1 MKRRKALSNF
11 ICSVMKKKLLSIVFI
26 VVTFFACNQ
35 DDATN
40 NLPPR
45 DFEVKAISAGINT
58 VSIRWTE
65 STDPENSTVKYDI
78 YIAKNEPNAEYF
90 RVASELS
97 EEQVSSPYQVDPDF
111 RFFYKIEN
119 LEHNTQWKGKVIAI
133 VQEGQSKESFFFG
146 LQPKKIYL
154 SLL

>member
-65 STDPENSTVKYDI
+65 STDPENSTIENGGETSGK
-78 YIAKNEPNAEYF
+78 
-90 RVASELS
+90 
-97 EEQVSSPYQVDPDF
+97 SSP
-111 RFFYKIEN
+111 
-119 LEHNTQWKGKVIAI
+119 
-133 VQEGQSKESFFFG
+133 SS
-146 LQPKKIYL
+146 L
-154 SLL
+154 SLLWIDLSDLALHHLKSIFRNAAHIMFRASRAVCAAFKSSAAYSIV